1 MKKLLYQLS
10 DTDIAFPAVE
20 YALDSPDG
28 LLAIG
33 GDLSLARL
41 SNAYKNGIFPWFSE
55 DEPLMW
61 WSPSERGI
69 VELDNFHI
77 IKSLRKHLKKHPVTV
92 TINTAFEEVIAACME
107 QRLDTEGTWITTDM
121 LTAYINAHQA
131 GIAHSVEVWR
141 EGELAGGLYGIMQNG
156 VFCGESMFHHQTN
169 CSKLAMWALVNWLK
183 RHNAHFI
190 DCQLENPYLSS
201 LGLTV
206 IPRATF
212 IAKLKAAHNYTLNPS
227 MWTPQE
233 LTNIYE

>member
-1 MKKLLYQLS
+1 MKKQLYQLS
-10 DTDIAFPAVE
+10 NTDIAFPPIE
-20 YALDSPDG
+20 CALDSPDG

-41 SNAYKNGIFPWFSE
+41 SNAYNNGIFPWFSE
-55 DEPLMW
+55 DEPIMW

-77 IKSLRKHLKKHPVTV
+77 SKSLRKHLKKHPVTV
-92 TINTAFEEVIAACME
+92 TINNTFIEVIEACCE
-107 QRLDTEGTWITTDM
+107 QRIDTDGTWITSDM
-121 LTAYINAHQA
+121 LTAYINAHNA

-190 DCQLENPYLSS
+190 DCQLENPYLMS
-201 LGLTV
+201 LGATV
-206 IPRATF
+206 IPRPAF
-212 IAKLKAAHNYTLNPS
+212 LAKLHAAQNYKVDPA
-227 MWTPQE
+227 MWIPQE
-233 LTNIYE
+233 LNAIYE